1 LKKNISIAIHGGAGT
16 ILKSEMSIHQERNY
30 LNGLKEAIE
39 IGYEILK
46 KGGTSIEA
54 VEKSVTILEDNP
66 LFNAGKGAVFNH
78 EGEHEMD
85 ASIMDGSDLNAG
97 AICCI
102 TDFKN
107 PIKVA
112 RKVMD
117 NSEHV
122 ILTGDGAKIFG
133 DLMKCEKR
141 DKSYFF
147 DKFRHQQWL
156 DIKDSDKFQLDHSS
170 VKPKKFGTV
179 GAVALDLKGSLAAA
193 TSTGG
198 MTNKKYGR
206 IGDSSIIGAGN
217 YANNNTCAV
226 SCTGSGEFFI
236 RGVAAYDVSCLM
248 EMAGKN
254 LADATKQV
262 IHQRLKQIGGDGGL
276 IAIDNLGNICMPFNT
291 DGMYRAAK
299 STNSLNEIK
308 IY

>member
-1 LKKNISIAIHGGAGT
+1 
-16 ILKSEMSIHQERNY
+16 
-30 LNGLKEAIE
+30 
-39 IGYEILK
+39 
-46 KGGTSIEA
+46 
-54 VEKSVTILEDNP
+54 
-66 LFNAGKGAVFNH
+66 
-78 EGEHEMD
+78 MD

-170 VKPKKFGTV
+170 VKPKKIWNSGCCCFR
-179 GAVALDLKGSLAAA
+179 LKRIIGGSYV
-193 TSTGG
+193 
-198 MTNKKYGR
+198 YGR
-206 IGDSSIIGAGN
+206 ND
-217 YANNNTCAV
+217 
-226 SCTGSGEFFI
+226 
-236 RGVAAYDVSCLM
+236 
-248 EMAGKN
+248 K
-254 LADATKQV
+254 
-262 IHQRLKQIGGDGGL
+262 
-276 IAIDNLGNICMPFNT
+276 
-291 DGMYRAAK
+291 
-299 STNSLNEIK
+299 
-308 IY
+308 